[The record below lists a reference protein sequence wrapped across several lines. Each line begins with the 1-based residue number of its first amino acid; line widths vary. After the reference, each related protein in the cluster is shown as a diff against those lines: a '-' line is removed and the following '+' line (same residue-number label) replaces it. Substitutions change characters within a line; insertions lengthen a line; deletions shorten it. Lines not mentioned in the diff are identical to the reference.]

1 MLFGILKLGLHRRG
15 LSARHKPWPPQL
27 AIGRTVVAQ
36 RVSPSKKP
44 KNHKQKSLARAK
56 SSYGAEPVSPYP
68 VMKVSCQIVQ
78 SYLVQ
83 FFLFGLRL
91 DFVLFGF
98 TIEILRYLDS
108 VGLCWTRV
116 QHPKSLSYVKMMQSN
131 FSRVGLCW
139 TESNIAN
146 HYLTSGNFGLT
157 PFRLL

>member
-91 DFVLFGF
+91 DFVFFGF

-108 VGLCWTRV
+108 VGLVLDSGPTSQITILRENDAIKLLSCWTLLDRV
-116 QHPKSLSYVKMMQSN
+116 QHRKSLSYVWK
-131 FSRVGLCW
+131 FW
-139 TESNIAN
+139 THAV
-146 HYLTSGNFGLT
+146 
-157 PFRLL
+157 